1 MRAQWPGLL
10 IVLLLA
16 LLPAHAQ
23 VQLARYL
30 KQDGYLSIKI
40 PPDCQYYA
48 AAVPLEDRVGFGDSV
63 PVGW

>member
-1 MRAQWPGLL
+1 MRAQWTGLL

-30 KQDGYLSIKI
+30 KQDAYLSIKI
-40 PPDCQYYA
+40 PPDRQYYA
-48 AAVPLEDRVGFGDSV
+48 VTVSLQHRVGFGDFV
-63 PVGW
+63 

>member
-1 MRAQWPGLL
+1 MRAQWTGLL

-30 KQDGYLSIKI
+30 KQDAYLLIKI
-40 PPDCQYYA
+40 SPDRQYYA
-48 AAVPLEDRVGFGDSV
+48 VTVSLQHRVGFCDFV
-63 PVGW
+63 